1 MKDGMNQAQI
11 EHWNGPEAQRW
22 VELQDR
28 YDRQLEP
35 FADVL
40 LDVSSL
46 SSSATVLDIGCGCG
60 ATTRRAARRS
70 ERAVGV
76 DISGPMLERAR
87 ATAASE
93 GVTNVEFLQ
102 ADVQT
107 HAFDVSFACAISRF
121 DVMFFDDPQAAFVN
135 VASALEPAGRL
146 AFISWQELARNDWL
160 LLPGL
165 AAAQY
170 LPLPEPSSGP
180 GPFSLADRHA
190 LDALLQSGFTD
201 IDIASHE
208 VPMLLGG
215 GGTIDETLAFLLNSG
230 MARAM
235 FDGAA
240 PADAKLATAAARKVL
255 EEHQEEDGVRLGAAS
270 WVVTAR
276 RDRISR

>member
-1 MKDGMNQAQI
+1 MNQAQI
-11 EHWNGPEAQRW
+11 EHWNGPEAKRW

-40 LDVSSL
+40 LDTAGLRVSDVVFDL
-46 SSSATVLDIGCGCG
+46 GCGCG
-60 ATTRRAARRS
+60 ITTRRAARQS
-70 ERAVGV
+70 ESAIGA

-87 ATAASE
+87 ATALAE
-93 GVTNVEFLQ
+93 GVTNVEFVQ

-107 HAFDVSFACAISRF
+107 HAFDTSFDVAISRF
-121 DVMFFDDPQAAFVN
+121 GVMFFDDPRAAFAN
-135 VASALEPAGRL
+135 VASALRPAGRL
-146 AFISWQELARNDWL
+146 AFVCWQELARNDWL

-170 LPLPEPSSGP
+170 LPLPEQSGGP
-180 GPFSLADRHA
+180 GPFSLADRDA
-190 LDALLQSGFTD
+190 LDGLLQSSGFTE
-201 IDIASHE
+201 IDIVSYE

-215 GGTIDETLAFLLNSG
+215 GGTVDDSLSFLLNSG

-240 PADAKLATAAARKVL
+240 PADAELATAAARQVL
-255 EEHQEEDGVRLGAAS
+255 QEHYEDDGVRLGAAS

-276 RDRISR
+276 RAG

>member
-1 MKDGMNQAQI
+1 MNQAQI

-93 GVTNVEFLQ
+93 GVTNVEFVQ

-107 HAFDVSFACAISRF
+107 NAFDEGFDTAISRF
-121 DVMFFDDPQAAFVN
+121 GVMFFDDPLAAFAN
-135 VASALEPAGRL
+135 VASALRPAGRL
-146 AFISWQELARNDWL
+146 AFVCWQELARNDWL
-160 LLPGL
+160 LLPGM
-165 AAAQY
+165 AAARY
-170 LPLPEPSSGP
+170 LPLPEQSGGP
-180 GPFSLADRHA
+180 GPFSLADRDA
-190 LDALLQSGFTD
+190 LNTLLQSAGFAA
-201 IDIASHE
+201 IDIASYE

-215 GGTIDETLAFLLNSG
+215 GGTVDEALSFLLHSG

-240 PADAKLATAAARKVL
+240 PADAELATAAARNVL
-255 EEHQEEDGVRLGAAS
+255 EEHYEEGGVRLNAAS

-276 RDRISR
+276 RDRVRT

>member
-1 MKDGMNQAQI
+1 MNQAQI
-11 EHWNGPEAQRW
+11 DHWNGPEAQRW

-40 LDVSSL
+40 LDASGL
-46 SSSATVLDIGCGCG
+46 SGRDSVLDLGCGCG
-60 ATTRRAARRS
+60 ATTRRAARQS

-76 DISGPMLERAR
+76 DISNPMLERAR
-87 ATAASE
+87 ATAISE
-93 GVTNVEFLQ
+93 GVANVEFVQ

-107 HAFDVSFACAISRF
+107 HAFDVSFDVAISRF
-121 DVMFFDDPQAAFVN
+121 GVMFFDDPHAAFAN

-146 AFISWQELARNDWL
+146 AFVCWQELARNDWL

-170 LPLPEPSSGP
+170 LPLPEQSGGP
-180 GPFSLADRHA
+180 GPFSLADRDA
-190 LDALLQSGFTD
+190 LDALLQSAGFTA
-201 IDIASHE
+201 IDIASYE

-215 GGTIDETLAFLLNSG
+215 GGTIDETLSFLLNSG

-240 PADAKLATAAARKVL
+240 PADAQLATAAARHVL
-255 EEHQEEDGVRLGAAS
+255 QEHYEEDGVRLGAAS

-276 RDRISR
+276 RAG